1 MSADREREKFNNPF
15 GCRELVVKF
24 LQREAL
30 EARPRRSEHC
40 QGGGRRL
47 HYLDSAQRAVQSGGA
62 SRKPTGTGRECA
74 VESRFRRAMWP
85 RETTARSG
93 DIVGGIE
100 SSPAKPMSSGFA
112 AQHCRLCRSEKPRL
126 AAATS
131 LAASDRHWQKPMSSG
146 FAAEST
152 AVCARAKNTKSLAAR
167 AGGCGAS
174 SQPMP
179 GANAMWNTAGQV
191 LLGDVAAR
199 DVQAATS
206 PANRIAPA
214 RTKSWRFAG
223 GGLGSGGENRRG
235 KGQVFGWPSE

>member
-112 AQHCRLCRSEKPRL
+112 AQHCRLCRSEK
-126 AAATS
+126 
-131 LAASDRHWQKPMSSG
+131 H
-146 FAAEST
+146 E
-152 AVCARAKNTKSLAAR
+152 
-167 AGGCGAS
+167 
-174 SQPMP
+174 
-179 GANAMWNTAGQV
+179 
-191 LLGDVAAR
+191 
-199 DVQAATS
+199 
-206 PANRIAPA
+206 
-214 RTKSWRFAG
+214 
-223 GGLGSGGENRRG
+223 
-235 KGQVFGWPSE
+235 VFGCPRGWLRCQQSADAWRECNVEHSRSGIAGRCGRA